1 MRGCEWQWEHRG
13 PTCHEITHQTGT
25 YLDDRIPRPTQ
36 VRMTLHLASC
46 DHCRAYV
53 KQVGFVQQT
62 LALLPKLNPTPIN
75 QSLLRRR
82 FSALHTQ

>member
-1 MRGCEWQWEHRG
+1 MRGYEGPWSHRR
-13 PTCHEITHQTGT
+13 PMCREVSNQAND
-25 YLDDRIPRPTQ
+25 YLDERLPIPTQ
-36 VRMTLHLASC
+36 IRITLHLAAC

-62 LALLPKLNPTPIN
+62 LALLPKLNSAPIN

-82 FSALHTQ
+82 FPALHTQ